1 MLGLSLDSLS
11 YLILYDTS
19 KAKFL
24 KMEEEFN
31 IKKAIAFLDFG
42 LEKKAKKKFK
52 ALPDLFELEVREHKV
67 YESIVS
73 RLPETPRFA
82 SEAVQGR

>member
-52 ALPDLFELEVREHKV
+52 ALPDLFELEYRDCQKHRDSLRKQYKEDK
-67 YESIVS
+67 
-73 RLPETPRFA
+73 
-82 SEAVQGR
+82 